1 MAAERSL
8 SSLKSGGSL
17 SQLRGTNRFNNSLFV
32 SSQRQLLEGYKIEGG
47 EVKRNNP
54 DPLVYTRRCGRRQE
68 NNNSKESVSVEGD
81 SPRSDVSA
89 QSDVSEEIV
98 QVAHEIVK
106 VTGNIINSDSETVGI
121 SSCKSLR
128 GNYNQHIV
136 SDDEKFL
143 EKTVDVTCARKDAS
157 KVAVIAKCRTNVAQS
172 YLRSQQISL
181 LNNRPR
187 STDGSHVRVASPH
200 ILQRHPLRNRPSSA
214 GNRSEK
220 PPQIA
225 YDSTSPRDS
234 EDSLKLSLHGL
245 NSSDDSE
252 DIEEEQDEVCS
263 PRKSAAGIK
272 SIKEQFEK
280 ANSFEAKSSLLK
292 RPDSDTSLLRSSGS
306 VERKVPVIKQSLT
319 LKTFSNESLSGGIED
334 SSIKSPLKRTSSG
347 RKLPIPN
354 SKPLR
359 TIKKVE
365 SESFLSI
372 SKDGSTEY
380 VALDLTKAIVVDGNS
395 AAETNTLDKSM
406 PSTDS
411 EMNTSDRSVKELE
424 SGKKS
429 SLRNGEHDQVL
440 QAAKASKP
448 PLEKKNS
455 RSNNPGA
462 VPPSPRG
469 SNPSP
474 RKVIAASPR
483 AGASPRKAGSPRV
496 SSSPRARQPSPR
508 GASSPA
514 NRASPRES
522 GARTPRGVSNAD
534 KHPSKENFKSPEST
548 DLVKAKR
555 PVTHT
560 QSDSAVTVTNG
571 LTSGELDVKRKRT
584 HSGSSLVSPRP
595 GSPLKAKPLLV
606 SETGLQASKIEEE
619 PLKPTC
625 VGQESCQQ
633 MDLSQIIST
642 FVTSSGEDQARSET
656 EVQSEKTWLDAERVW
671 LVHKGGFASASQL
684 KGEGL
689 GLPEG
694 RVKIRLDHGGEVLE
708 VDEDDVEKANPPQ
721 LDRAEDLCLLR
732 YLNESSALHTLRQR
746 YGGNLIHSY
755 AGPSLVIINPMQPL
769 QIYSEKVIQM
779 FKGCK
784 QEDMPPHIFASAQ
797 IAYREMLNTRQD
809 QSIVLMGRSGSG
821 KSYNAHHIL
830 HYLATSAGAV
840 NNILTVDK
848 LNAMTMLLEAFG
860 NSRTILNTSASR
872 FSQMTTLDFDHNG
885 QIVSASVQVLLF
897 EKTRV
902 VRRPEG
908 EPTFHVFYQ
917 LLAGVDAKLRAE
929 LQLNNLSDPNMFMTP
944 LQKAEDKQRA
954 MTYWAKIYSAM
965 ESLSMTEDEISS
977 ICSVLAAIYHLGVAG
992 ASKGNNNKGQ
1002 FTRPA
1007 GAQRAASLLG
1017 ISVEELARNIFSPSG
1032 SATLS
1037 RTASVRNSP
1046 ADKNAEA
1053 HTTAMEALEG
1063 FVIGLYSDVFNA
1075 IVSLIN
1081 RSLSSNYR
1089 SMASITVVDT
1099 PGFQNPATCGRQTG
1113 ASFEDLCNNYTQEK
1127 LQLLFHDLVFTTPQ
1141 DRYSQENIDCDF
1153 EFVTSSPAAMVSLI
1167 EKPSQQT
1174 LVRTSNPEVR
1184 EAEKKGL
1191 LWILDEEAIFPGAT
1205 EDSFMDRF
1213 FSYHGEQ
1220 KVKRDSLL
1228 RKASSLG
1235 NTFILNHFQGTN
1247 PVQYNASGWLKVCRE
1262 NPITKV
1268 ATQVLQDSKKS
1279 NIKDLFNNV
1288 KAPVGGLVSGS
1299 IVGMEGS
1306 NTLRRVGSMRRT
1318 FMSGTAGLKKR
1329 SMCLQVK
1336 FQVDTIIETVRK
1348 TKCHFI
1354 HCLLPQAN
1362 SGLCEL
1368 RSAADMTPERPDDIL
1383 INVPLVRGQFRG
1395 SEILESIRIHR
1406 QGFPDHMLFGEFVQK
1421 FEGLVPPHVQ
1431 PTKDMPEKTAVLQI
1445 IENLDIDK
1453 LNYRIGLSKVF
1464 FRAGALNRLESSR
1477 DDRVTG
1483 RITAFQAYCRGYIAR
1498 KRLEKRRVQHV
1509 AISCIQKNV
1518 RKFYQIRDWD
1528 WWKLYV
1534 KVKPLLN
1541 VHRTEEELHEK
1552 ELELETMK
1560 TKLEK
1565 IERERSDYKLQ
1576 MDRLENRVAE
1586 LTADLAEENTTATQ
1600 ASEMLESESAERM
1613 RLEKDLKDLQGR
1625 YNALKRNHDKLEM
1638 EMSQMRL
1645 WQAETQDGE
1654 MEEEEVDG
1662 GIYKERYERIRKELT
1677 FTSKK
1682 MQQDHA
1688 EELDQEHTAKK
1699 AIEKRLHEALED
1711 ADDVRRQLTSAKKK
1725 SQKLVSEMQD
1735 SKLHLEEQMSRNN
1748 DLERKQRKFDT
1759 ELSKATEEVRAEKL
1773 LKEKLQRER
1782 DTLASDKYS
1791 LEKQIERLKSDLES
1805 AEGKNDRLQKEIS
1818 ESMTSTGVK
1827 DDHDVAALKR
1837 AKADLEA
1844 KVIDQEEELDDQAGQ
1859 IQQLEQTKV
1868 RLEMNLEKARQQS
1881 LKEAEEK
1888 DQEMEDLR
1896 FSTQKKLKQMESQIE
1911 EEYEERKM
1919 LLQKNRDLEQRLGE
1933 VQGQAV
1939 NRDKDAEKRLRRDLR
1954 RTKALLKDAEVVLQ
1968 KQKTGEG
1975 SKNQVRQLRNQLED
1989 LEFSSAAAIKAKK
2002 TMELEL
2008 ADLQQQLDDVFKSK
2022 QETENKSM
2030 ALLREK
2036 TELQSQLEENEEDM
2050 ADILKKYKA
2059 VVQQQ
2064 SLDQITLND
2073 RLQQIEELV
2082 TERDKLKSEVN
2093 DLKSRVQTFEE
2104 NSVDKTAVQRLE
2116 NKIRDLETKLELETT
2131 NKHRLEVQLGR
2142 TKEQCERVTE
2152 EKEQLNTAKAQAEEN
2167 IKRVQRQLRD
2177 LRDEFSDVQKREM
2190 EMAHKYKENENKV
2203 AELESDFE
2211 QNQSDLKLAFKRISD
2226 LQAALE
2232 EGIDTDFS
2240 DSEIDDNSDSD
2251 VESHL
2256 SNNKRSPLI
2265 SRQRSYDSETR
2276 SRLTSSSSFL
2286 TDTLSSPR
2294 LTNHFDHSEI

>member
-1 MAAERSL
+1 MFSFLKKDKEHQKQKEEQRKEKKEKKEKEKKEKHRDPVTKEELKRLEEVKQQVLGKTSGRGSL
-8 SSLKSGGSL
+8 DDDGGFKHRDSDSSSLGSGERPSPQREHAQPITGAAGDMLRKPPPTLPKPKSILKSKGDNIAVPHNLDDTTVLKSNTAYNVEMSAVYPTKEQESTVQRDAKGSVKDR
-17 SQLRGTNRFNNSLFV
+17 QPE
-32 SSQRQLLEGYKIEGG
+32 QRDSKGS
-47 EVKRNNP
+47 VKDRP
-54 DPLVYTRRCGRRQE
+54 PEFTPPPPP
-68 NNNSKESVSVEGD
+68 D
-81 SPRSDVSA
+81 SPPP
-89 QSDVSEEIV
+89 
-98 QVAHEIVK
+98 
-106 VTGNIINSDSETVGI
+106 
-121 SSCKSLR
+121 
-128 GNYNQHIV
+128 
-136 SDDEKFL
+136 
-143 EKTVDVTCARKDAS
+143 EKTFKA
-157 KVAVIAKCRTNVAQS
+157 
-172 YLRSQQISL
+172 
-181 LNNRPR
+181 
-187 STDGSHVRVASPH
+187 
-200 ILQRHPLRNRPSSA
+200 
-214 GNRSEK
+214 
-220 PPQIA
+220 
-225 YDSTSPRDS
+225 
-234 EDSLKLSLHGL
+234 SLKLPEIVPSKAPRVRELIINRTKAGDFGFSLRKGTITQKSHDGNEKKMTVIFAEPGASQLTNQTGL
-245 NSSDDSE
+245 IPGDRLIEVNGENVENTSREEIIDMIRKTGDTVILRVQPIPELVELSVRPTIDGNSSVE
-252 DIEEEQDEVCS
+252 IQDALV
-263 PRKSAAGIK
+263 R
-272 SIKEQFEK
+272 
-280 ANSFEAKSSLLK
+280 
-292 RPDSDTSLLRSSGS
+292 
-306 VERKVPVIKQSLT
+306 
-319 LKTFSNESLSGGIED
+319 GGT
-334 SSIKSPLKRTSSG
+334 LKRTG
-347 RKLPIPN
+347 IFN
-354 SKPLR
+354 
-359 TIKKVE
+359 
-365 SESFLSI
+365 
-372 SKDGSTEY
+372 
-380 VALDLTKAIVVDGNS
+380 
-395 AAETNTLDKSM
+395 
-406 PSTDS
+406 
-411 EMNTSDRSVKELE
+411 KE
-424 SGKKS
+424 
-429 SLRNGEHDQVL
+429 
-440 QAAKASKP
+440 
-448 PLEKKNS
+448 
-455 RSNNPGA
+455 
-462 VPPSPRG
+462 
-469 SNPSP
+469 
-474 RKVIAASPR
+474 
-483 AGASPRKAGSPRV
+483 
-496 SSSPRARQPSPR
+496 
-508 GASSPA
+508 
-514 NRASPRES
+514 
-522 GARTPRGVSNAD
+522 
-534 KHPSKENFKSPEST
+534 
-548 DLVKAKR
+548 
-555 PVTHT
+555 
-560 QSDSAVTVTNG
+560 
-571 LTSGELDVKRKRT
+571 
-584 HSGSSLVSPRP
+584 
-595 GSPLKAKPLLV
+595 
-606 SETGLQASKIEEE
+606 
-619 PLKPTC
+619 
-625 VGQESCQQ
+625 
-633 MDLSQIIST
+633 
-642 FVTSSGEDQARSET
+642 ARSET